1 MIKSMTGYG
10 RAQAVVET
18 MSITVE
24 IKSVNHRY
32 FEFNSRVPRSYGFLE
47 EKLKTYVGS
56 RVSRGKVECYVSIEN
71 LEDDEVEILVN
82 HSLAKSYL
90 NALNELA
97 DINELNLRD
106 DLAMSSLAR
115 YNDIFIIHKNEA
127 DEEKIWNAVKDVT
140 SSAVDKFIN
149 MRETEGEKLKND
161 ILSRA
166 DLILEKVSA
175 IEERS
180 PETVKEYN
188 DKLLSR
194 IKEFLSDVQVD
205 EQRLLTEC
213 AIFADKV
220 AVAEET
226 VRLRSHIDQLRQ
238 FLGSNDAV
246 GRKTDFLVQEMNRE
260 ANTIGSKAQDV
271 TIARNVIDIKAEIE
285 KIREQIQNIE
295 WGILMKLI
303 NIGFGNAVNAD
314 RVVAIVSTDSAPVKR
329 IIAEAKERR
338 MLIDATQGRKTQAV
352 IIMDSEHVV
361 STYLKAETILNRND
375 NNDNT
380 EVSGYGE

>member
-1 MIKSMTGYG
+1 MIRSMTGYG
-10 RAQAVVET
+10 RSQAVVDT
-18 MSITVE
+18 MSVTVE
-24 IKSVNHRY
+24 LKSVNHRY
-32 FEFNSRVPRSYGFLE
+32 FEFSSRVPRNYGFLD
-47 EKLKTYVGS
+47 EKLKSYIGS
-56 RVSRGKVECYVSIEN
+56 RVSRGKVECYVSLEN
-71 LEDDEVEILVN
+71 LEDDEIEILVN

-90 NALNELA
+90 NALKDLA
-97 DINELNLRD
+97 ETNELNLRD

-115 YNDIFIIHKNEA
+115 YNDIFTVHKKEA
-127 DEEKIWNAVKDVT
+127 DEEKIWNAVKSVAEV
-140 SSAVDKFIN
+140 AVDKFIA

-161 ILSRA
+161 VLSRA
-166 DLILEKVSA
+166 DLILEKVSI

-188 DKLLSR
+188 DKLLAR
-194 IKEFLSDVQVD
+194 INEFLSDVQVD

-226 VRLRSHIDQLRQ
+226 VRLRSHIDQLRL
-238 FLGSNDAV
+238 FLDSDEAV

-295 WGILMKLI
+295 
-303 NIGFGNAVNAD
+303 
-314 RVVAIVSTDSAPVKR
+314 
-329 IIAEAKERR
+329 
-338 MLIDATQGRKTQAV
+338 
-352 IIMDSEHVV
+352 
-361 STYLKAETILNRND
+361 
-375 NNDNT
+375 
-380 EVSGYGE
+380 